1 MTEKPL
7 VLGRRLLKIS
17 AAIALVLGLVAV
29 CANLPLAEIPVALA
43 IFMLLV
49 GSYSDLKSYDVPT
62 WLPVAFIGIGVA
74 FYFVVGTGMFG
85 LSTPPELSADLGR
98 WVGLLYLAGFLG
110 AVAGFTFASYC
121 ANFWGQKD
129 VLAFAALAALLP
141 LHAVGNLP
149 GRPYLFVPSLL
160 LNSLIVGFA
169 PAIFIYVAYRSIRN
183 PSLISRAGARLG
195 RTRALA
201 FEPREV
207 ATLLGTIGSWF
218 VLGWIS
224 RQISFLSL
232 HAEWLW
238 IGITLW
244 ILVLGLLCSH
254 VPRRF
259 RMINWLMIL
268 LVAQTTFP
276 AAGVFTGFAL
286 FVAFLALV
294 IDLLAGFRN
303 TMDRL
308 FPSLEIKRQGIPYFP
323 GLLVGLLVTLYIG
336 DIVFGGLWS
345 QFIIAPL
352 S

>member
-17 AAIALVLGLVAV
+17 AVVALVLGLVAV

-74 FYFVVGTGMFG
+74 FYFVVGTGVFG
-85 LSTPPELSADLGR
+85 LSAPPELSADLGR
-98 WVGLLYLAGFLG
+98 WVDLLYLAGFLG

-149 GRPYLFVPSLL
+149 GKPYLFVPSLL
-160 LNSLIVGFA
+160 LNSLIVGFG
-169 PAIFIYVAYRSIRN
+169 PALLIYVAYRSIRN
-183 PSLISRAGARLG
+183 PSLIPRAGARLG

-207 ATLLGTIGSWF
+207 ATLLGIVGSWF
-218 VLGWIS
+218 VLGWVS
-224 RQISFLSL
+224 RQIPLFYL

-238 IGITLW
+238 IGVTLW
-244 ILVLGLLCSH
+244 ILALGLLGSRTS
-254 VPRRF
+254 RRF
-259 RMINWLMIL
+259 RTLNWLMIL

-276 AAGVFTGFAL
+276 AAGVYTGFAL
-286 FVAFLALV
+286 FVASLALV
-294 IDLLAGFRN
+294 IDLLAGLRN
-303 TMDRL
+303 AVDRL
-308 FPSLEIKRQGIPYFP
+308 FPSLEIKREGVPYFP
-323 GLLVGLLVTLYIG
+323 GLLFALLFTLLVG
-336 DIVFGGLWS
+336 DFMFGELWAM
-345 QFIIAPL
+345 FMGVLPT
-352 S
+352 